1 MAKIGIADTTFS
13 RINMAEFALDAIKKN
28 SKHQIERYTV
38 PGMKD
43 LPAACKLLFEKY
55 NCDIVLALGM
65 AGPKPIDKQCSHEA
79 SLGIQAVQLMANKH
93 IMEVFVHADEA
104 DNDRELY
111 LIAKNRT
118 EKHALNAIEL
128 LRGKEALAKYAGM
141 GKRQGKEDEGPIKI
155 K

>member
-13 RINMAEFALDAIKKN
+13 RINMAEFAVDAIKKN

-43 LPAACKLLFEKY
+43 LPAACKILFEKY
-55 NCDIVLALGM
+55 NCGIVLALGM

-79 SLGIQAVQLMANKH
+79 SLGIQAAQLMANKH

-104 DNDRELY
+104 DNDLELY
-111 LIAKNRT
+111 RIAKNRT